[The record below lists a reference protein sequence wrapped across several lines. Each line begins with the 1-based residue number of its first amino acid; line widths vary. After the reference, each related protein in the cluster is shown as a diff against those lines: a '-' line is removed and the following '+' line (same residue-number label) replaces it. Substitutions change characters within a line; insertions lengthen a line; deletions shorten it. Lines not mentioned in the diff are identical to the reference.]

1 VYCLNILKIL
11 LKITIASIR
20 GTYFLSFIFIFLYF
34 YKFNRDKFV
43 FVNMVVTH
51 LCLLAVPIKVSFLFQ
66 STQIVPQV
74 VWNMKVITD
83 TSAK

>member
-1 VYCLNILKIL
+1 VYFLNILKIL
-11 LKITIASIR
+11 LKITITSIR
-20 GTYFLSFIFIFLYF
+20 GTYFLSFFIFLYF
-34 YKFNRDKFV
+34 YKFNHDQFV

-66 STQIVPQV
+66 STQIVPQD